1 MIYFEKKGKH
11 NTDDTVRIA
20 IQRAK
25 ELKINFI
32 VVASCSGET
41 ALKFSGCGMEV
52 VCVTHQIGFNK
63 PGEDEMDR
71 LIRNKLQQED
81 INVLTTTHLFAG
93 VDRALRYKFQGIFPA
108 EIISNTLR
116 MFGQGMKVCIEISSM
131 ALDAGLIPYGEEI
144 IAVGGSGKGADTAM
158 VLTPAHSSYIFDTNV
173 KEILCMPRGH

>member
-11 NTDDTVRIA
+11 NTGDTVQIA

-25 ELKINFI
+25 ELKIKFI

-41 ALKFSGCGMEV
+41 AFKFSGCGMKV

-81 INVLTTTHLFAG
+81 IDVLTTTHLLAG

-108 EIISNTLR
+108 EIIANTLR

-131 ALDAGLIPYGEEI
+131 ALDAGLIPHGEEI

-158 VLTPAHSSYIFDTNV
+158 VLTPAHSSYIFDTNI